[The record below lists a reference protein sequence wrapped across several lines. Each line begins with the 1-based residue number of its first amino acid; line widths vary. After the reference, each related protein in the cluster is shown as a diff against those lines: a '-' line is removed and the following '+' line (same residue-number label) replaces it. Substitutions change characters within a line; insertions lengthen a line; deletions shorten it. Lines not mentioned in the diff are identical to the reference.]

1 MTTLTFTLTPA
12 LTYLLI
18 SHWLARQVAH
28 WAERGCV
35 RLWEES
41 NR

>member
-1 MTTLTFTLTPA
+1 MTTALVTLTPA

-18 SHWLARQVAH
+18 GHWLARQVAR

-35 RLWEES
+35 RLWEECD
-41 NR
+41 R

>member
-1 MTTLTFTLTPA
+1 MTATLVTLTPA
-12 LTYLLI
+12 LAYLLI
-18 SHWLARQVAH
+18 GHWLARQVAH
-28 WAERGCV
+28 WAEQGCV

>member
-1 MTTLTFTLTPA
+1 MTALAFTLTPA

-18 SHWLARQVAH
+18 GNWLARQVAL
-28 WAERGCV
+28 WAERDCV

-41 NR
+41 DR

>member
-1 MTTLTFTLTPA
+1 MTAAIVTLTPA

-18 SHWLARQVAH
+18 GHWLARCVAL